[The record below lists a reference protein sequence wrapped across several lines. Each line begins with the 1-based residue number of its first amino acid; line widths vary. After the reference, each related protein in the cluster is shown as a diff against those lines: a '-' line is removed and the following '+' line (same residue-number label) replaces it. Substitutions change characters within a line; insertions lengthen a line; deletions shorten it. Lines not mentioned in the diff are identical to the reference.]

1 MDVDNKKNGYA
12 LSRQWFDY
20 AFENPDMVTPN
31 HHALYFWA
39 IELCNRLAWKD
50 KFGLPTTYSMEA
62 LGIKSYKTYKK
73 TLDDLIKWGFIK
85 LIQKAR
91 NNHTSNIIEL
101 VKFTNSHTKSMPSQ
115 VPNQVQVNDQ
125 VNASI
130 DKQEETIK
138 TIKPRNPEAKP
149 PDFIDSLIS
158 LFLKTFPDYKITNRK
173 KERGNAGDL
182 LKLFKEQHPGKNSE
196 EMLTIMGG
204 FFTRCKNIPDNF
216 YQTRMSLGR
225 MLSDYNIIMA
235 ILSGKGKKT
244 KGNPF
249 ATLQDDPAGDLKY
262 NDTLK

>member
-101 VKFTNSHTKSMPSQ
+101 VKFTNSHTNSHTNSLSNSLSNSMR
-115 VPNQVQVNDQ
+115 VYIN
-125 VNASI
+125 
-130 DKQEETIK
+130 KEE

>member
-1 MDVDNKKNGYA
+1 MEVDNKKNGYA

-20 AFENPDMVTPN
+20 AFENPDKVTPN

-39 IELCNRLAWKD
+39 IELCNRLGWKE
-50 KFGLPTTYSMEA
+50 KFGLPTTWSMEA
-62 LGIKSYKTYKK
+62 LGMKSYKTYKK
-73 TLDDLIKWGFIK
+73 TLDDLIEWGFIK

-101 VKFTNSHTKSMPSQ
+101 VNFTNSHTNSLSNSLSNSMR
-115 VPNQVQVNDQ
+115 VYIN
-125 VNASI
+125 
-130 DKQEETIK
+130 KEE

-158 LFLKTFPDYKITNRK
+158 LFLKTFPDYVITNMK

-182 LKLFKEQHPGKNSE
+182 LKLFKERHPGKNSE
-196 EMLTIMGG
+196 EMLTIMGE
-204 FFTRCKNIPDNF
+204 FFNRCKNIPDSF
-216 YQTRMSLGR
+216 HQTRMSLGH
-225 MLSDYNIIMA
+225 MLSDYNPIMA

-249 ATLQDDPAGDLKY
+249 ATLQDDPAGGLKY
-262 NDTLK
+262 NETLR

>member
-101 VKFTNSHTKSMPSQ
+101 VKFTNSHTKSMLSQ
-115 VPNQVQVNDQ
+115 VLNQVQVNDQ

-130 DKQEETIK
+130 DKQEE

-225 MLSDYNIIMA
+225 MLSDYSIIMA

>member
-101 VKFTNSHTKSMPSQ
+101 VKFTNSHTKSMLSQ
-115 VPNQVQVNDQ
+115 VLNQVQVNDQ

-130 DKQEETIK
+130 DKQEE

>member
-101 VKFTNSHTKSMPSQ
+101 VKFTNSHAKSMPSQ

-130 DKQEETIK
+130 DKQEE